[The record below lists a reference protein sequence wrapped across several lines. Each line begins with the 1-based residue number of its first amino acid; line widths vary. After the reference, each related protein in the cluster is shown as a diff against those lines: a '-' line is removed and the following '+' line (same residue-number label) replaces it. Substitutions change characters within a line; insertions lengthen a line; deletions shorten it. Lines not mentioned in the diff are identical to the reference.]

1 MSLAEVLAT
10 SLKNPEFRAE
20 YEALDEEFMLIGA
33 MIGARA
39 AAGLSQAELASRMGT
54 TQSAIARLES
64 GRVWPSTRTLR
75 RLAEATGTKLRI
87 SFEKPADGD

>member
-1 MSLAEVLAT
+1 MNDPAY
-10 SLKNPEFRAE
+10 RAE

-39 AAGLSQAELASRMGT
+39 AAGLSQAELAARMGT
-54 TQSAIARLES
+54 TQSAIARLKS
-64 GRVWPSTRTLR
+64 GRVWPSTKTLR

-87 SFEKPADGD
+87 SFEKPKESD